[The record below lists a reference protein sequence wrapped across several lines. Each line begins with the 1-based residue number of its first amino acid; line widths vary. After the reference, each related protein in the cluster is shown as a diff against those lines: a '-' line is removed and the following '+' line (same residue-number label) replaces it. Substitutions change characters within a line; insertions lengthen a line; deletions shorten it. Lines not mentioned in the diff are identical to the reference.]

1 MEWKQMM
8 KKSAEIIGETAQLI
22 TDKVTDKDFRE
33 KVVGT
38 VAEASLNLAD
48 AATKTVKK
56 TKMLAEENHL
66 TIGSKD
72 KYIQQLEEE
81 LEAKNKE
88 IRMLKRKLQKKNWNG
103 R

>member
-56 TKMLAEENHL
+56 TKTLAEGKHL

>member
-1 MEWKQMM
+1 MEFRQMM

-38 VAEASLNLAD
+38 VADASLKLAD
-48 AATKTVKK
+48 ATVKTAKK
-56 TKMLAEENHL
+56 TKTIAEENPL

-72 KYIQQLEEE
+72 RYIEQLEAE

>member
-56 TKMLAEENHL
+56 TKTLAEENHL

-81 LEAKNKE
+81 LEAKNNE